1 MKVVYD
7 EVNDILYIRLR
18 DSRVQ
23 ETDEVSPG
31 LFADLDA
38 DGRVVGFE
46 ILDAREVVGDPLL
59 VDLERLSA

>member
-7 EVNDILYIRLR
+7 EVNNILYIRLR
-18 DSRVQ
+18 DVPVR

-46 ILDAREVVGDPLL
+46 ILDAREIVGDPLL
-59 VDLERLSA
+59 VDLERLTA